1 MEEKQKGQGIYGEG
15 NIFCIIIRMEKHSM
29 DKRQNIPAALCA
41 YSKKERNVFAKD
53 HDNKLPSQYFPALWL
68 WTHALSSQARERV
81 GGSVT
86 VFWAYLLALDG

>member
-41 YSKKERNVFAKD
+41 YSKKERNVCQR
-53 HDNKLPSQYFPALWL
+53 S
-68 WTHALSSQARERV
+68 
-81 GGSVT
+81 
-86 VFWAYLLALDG
+86 